1 VTRVEMIQQILN
13 SPFAEAHGIEMVKE
27 MINRHGD
34 DFLKAMYQS
43 LSDQEEALMFS

>member
-1 VTRVEMIQQILN
+1 MTRVEMIQQILN
-13 SPFAEAHGIEMVKE
+13 SPFAKAQGVQMVKE

-43 LSDQEEALMFS
+43 LGDQEEALLFS